1 MNNLKLK
8 KLKPVY
14 YYYWS
19 NCNEEDNIKNA
30 KWCAKCSWLFC
41 SFPVTRMHLTPD
53 KEDNTWTRKQVP
65 ATGLSLT
72 QIGSINIVL
81 VSTLKQ
87 SNGISLA
94 MTVLLYLIGTS
105 VGPVIAGIFMQMYQT
120 TIEGIVGSF
129 PASQSY
135 NSIFITSILMSMVS
149 IVLFTVINKRTS
161 KAIDGSIINTP

>member
-1 MNNLKLK
+1 
-8 KLKPVY
+8 
-14 YYYWS
+14 
-19 NCNEEDNIKNA
+19 
-30 KWCAKCSWLFC
+30 
-41 SFPVTRMHLTPD
+41 
-53 KEDNTWTRKQVP
+53 
-65 ATGLSLT
+65 
-72 QIGSINIVL
+72 
-81 VSTLKQ
+81 
-87 SNGISLA
+87 

-105 VGPVIAGIFMQMYQT
+105 VGPVIASIFMQMYQT